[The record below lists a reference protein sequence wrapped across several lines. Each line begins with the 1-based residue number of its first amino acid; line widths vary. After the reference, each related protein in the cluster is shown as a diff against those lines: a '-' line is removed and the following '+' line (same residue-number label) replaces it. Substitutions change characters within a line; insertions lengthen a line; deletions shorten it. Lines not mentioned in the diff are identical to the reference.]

1 LYVVSYFSKGRKSPI
16 PKKNNISQLD
26 QSQDKSYYRQPADK
40 NPDLPSINER
50 LGT

>member
-1 LYVVSYFSKGRKSPI
+1 MVFYFSKGRKSPI

-26 QSQDKSYYRQPADK
+26 QSQDESYHRHPADK
-40 NPDLPSINER
+40 SPDLPSINER